1 MLLAALVVT
10 SAGLPAMASETAPAA
25 ASTVL
30 STVPP
35 TVRRDGPA
43 LRVGAE
49 LVALREVKLRDATLV
64 KGSRVKVVHIAH
76 KGGRPVAVDLELKD
90 GHVLRA
96 VAFRIVRDAFRAV
109 GK

>member
-1 MLLAALVVT
+1 MRCLVLLAALAITTVAMPT
-10 SAGLPAMASETAPAA
+10 MASDVAPLAAET
-25 ASTVL
+25 T
-30 STVPP
+30 
-35 TVRRDGPA
+35 RKHGPE
-43 LRVGAE
+43 LRVGSE

-64 KGSRVKVVHIAH
+64 KGSRVKVIQVAR

-96 VAFRIVRDAFRAV
+96 VDYRIVRDAFRPV